1 MRLRIM
7 NILVSS
13 LLLTVAGVE
22 ACQCR
27 QGSRQGQYCGHCS
40 QVLPTADFIYNHVYE
55 CNPSGGCRDYG
66 YRRDCDS
73 DHSSDRPVMLWLVV
87 KDDGPWPSGQW
98 LQNAAENLND

>member
-13 LLLTVAGVE
+13 LLLTVAGVD

-73 DHSSDRPVMLWLVV
+73 DRNPCPFLESDVMTGRV
-87 KDDGPWPSGQW
+87 KDDGPLAKW
-98 LQNAAENLND
+98 AVVAEFK